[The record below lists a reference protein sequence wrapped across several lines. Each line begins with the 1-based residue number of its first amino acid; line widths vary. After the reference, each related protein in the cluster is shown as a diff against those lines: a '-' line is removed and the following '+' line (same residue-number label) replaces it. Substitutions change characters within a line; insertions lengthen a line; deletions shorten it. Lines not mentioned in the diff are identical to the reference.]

1 MVIFRVVGVYRSH
14 LSGSA
19 CFEPL
24 RQGGRVMTT
33 KYMHTINGKPAAL
46 SNGSIV
52 YNFSTRNTTWAKLC
66 DSLAEIRKQ
75 QRISKKT
82 WKEHAYRYM
91 GEDEFKYGY
100 VRILL

>member
-1 MVIFRVVGVYRSH
+1 
-14 LSGSA
+14 
-19 CFEPL
+19 
-24 RQGGRVMTT
+24 MTT
-33 KYMHTINGKPAAL
+33 KYMHTINNRPAGFRD
-46 SNGSIV
+46 GSIV
-52 YNFSTRNTTWAKLC
+52 YNFSSKKTWAPLC

-82 WKEHAYRYM
+82 WGKYGYPSM

>member
-1 MVIFRVVGVYRSH
+1 
-14 LSGSA
+14 
-19 CFEPL
+19 
-24 RQGGRVMTT
+24 MTT
-33 KYMHTINGKPAAL
+33 KYMHTINGKPAGFR
-46 SNGSIV
+46 NGSIIRNRSII
-52 YNFSTRNTTWAKLC
+52 YNTGRRGRTWVTLC

-100 VRILL
+100 VRILV